1 MKASLLIFLG
11 GGLGSVLRYWISFF
25 IKSNCTTSSFP
36 WATFSVNIIGS
47 LLIGFLTTLVLKNTL
62 NPELRL
68 FTIIG
73 ICGGFT
79 TFSTFTNETIL
90 LLKNGSYLISLS
102 YIISSVGLG
111 VLAVILGCVLANL
124 AIR

>member
-25 IKSNCTTSSFP
+25 IKSNCTASSFP

>member
-25 IKSNCTTSSFP
+25 IKSNCTASTFP

-111 VLAVILGCVLANL
+111 VLAVILGCLLANL